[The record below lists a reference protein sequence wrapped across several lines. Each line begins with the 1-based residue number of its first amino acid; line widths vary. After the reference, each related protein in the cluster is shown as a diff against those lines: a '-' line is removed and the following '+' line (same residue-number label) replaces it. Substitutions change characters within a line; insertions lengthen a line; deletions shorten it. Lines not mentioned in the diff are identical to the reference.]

1 MTFSYSRKSK
11 FNLSDSI
18 QNVKKGIDKAGLKF
32 LGEIELKDNKGS
44 VIYFSNGEWVDKV
57 VSLDKNLLG
66 FIPSAVI
73 VSENDGTVS
82 VGATKSSVLGGVAQ
96 NEEIFHLSVGM
107 EKILK
112 DLVNQSSGAPE
123 LKPSQIKLYATMS
136 CPYCKMEKAWL
147 DENKVQYEEIFVD
160 QDKSAAEEMV
170 KKTGQMGVPVT
181 EIQYEDSDADFIVG
195 FDRPQLAELLNIK
208 I

>member
-18 QNVKKGIDKAGLKF
+18 QNVKKGIDKAGLKI